1 MVVMDQTV
9 VSPNP
14 GDPGPSL
21 VGRLL
26 DGRYRL
32 DSVIARGGMA
42 TVYMAIDTRLD
53 RIVAVKVMHK
63 GLADDPS
70 FVERFTR
77 EAKSAAKVAGPEVV
91 AVHDTGTDP
100 DTGIAYLVMEYV
112 RGQNLRQLLLTT
124 GPLSPSRAAAVMEPV
139 LRALASA
146 HAAGIVHRDV
156 KPENVLMGDD
166 GRIKVADFGLAR
178 AVASTAITQTTTSV
192 MGSVA
197 YLAPEQV
204 EKGTADERSDVYAAG
219 VLLWELLTG
228 APPHQG
234 ETLASVLHKH
244 VNEDVPPPSTVV
256 DGVPAALDALVVRAT
271 RRDPALRPPD
281 AGVFLTE
288 LQAVRATLPVAAPL
302 APTTQPTRALVV
314 PRVVDKTPTTSVA
327 RPRKS
332 RRGLMGIVLLV
343 VLALLALGGGYY
355 LGSYRYTHAPSVFGL
370 KPAAAQAALK
380 KAGLGFKEVDQ
391 FSEQTPGTE
400 LGQKPKAGARVRKNG
415 TVTVYYSKGPD
426 LRKVPDLHGKDP
438 GTAASL
444 LQDQGLKVAPSQ
456 PLEYSATVAKGKVT
470 RTNPPT
476 GKALRPG
483 TTVTIYVSQG
493 PEPVGVPDE
502 QGKKQDQAT
511 RALKALG
518 FKVAVVLQFSD
529 DVKQGVVIS
538 NDPNSGTAAKGSTV
552 TLTVSKG
559 PDVVEVPDV
568 REQSPADATTALEA
582 RGFTVKR
589 QDAFFSSGARVY
601 ATDPS
606 PHAKAKRG
614 STVTIYVV

>member
-42 TVYMAIDTRLD
+42 TVYLAIDTRLD

-63 GLADDPS
+63 GLADDPT

-100 DTGIAYLVMEYV
+100 ETGIAYLVMEHI

-124 GPLSPSRAAAVMEPV
+124 GPLSPSRAVAVMEPV

-178 AVASTAITQTTTSV
+178 AVASTAVTQTTTHV

-244 VNEDVPPPSTVV
+244 VNEDVPAPSTVV
-256 DGVPAALDALVVRAT
+256 DGIPPALDLLVVRAT
-271 RRDPALRPPD
+271 QRDATQRPKD
-281 AGVFLTE
+281 AGEFLTE
-288 LQAVRATLPVAAPL
+288 LQAVKATLPAAAPMPPAAQQTRTL
-302 APTTQPTRALVV
+302 AV
-314 PRVVDKTPTTSVA
+314 PRVVDKTPTTAVA

-332 RRGLMGIVLLV
+332 RRGLIGVAVLL

-355 LGSYRYTHAPSVFGL
+355 LGSYRYTHAPNLNGL

-380 KAGLGFKEVDQ
+380 RAGLGFKEVDE
-391 FSEQTPGTE
+391 FNEQPAGNE
-400 LGQKPKAGARVRKNG
+400 LRQKPKAGDRVRKNG

-426 LRKVPDLHGKDP
+426 LRTVPQVQGKDP
-438 GTAASL
+438 GTAEQMLTA
-444 LQDQGLKVAPSQ
+444 QGLKISGQ
-456 PLEYSATVAKGKVT
+456 QLEFSGTVKEGRVT
-470 RTNPPT
+470 RTDPPA
-476 GKALRPG
+476 GQKLRPG
-483 TTVTIYVSQG
+483 EAVTLWISKG
-493 PEPVGVPDE
+493 PQPIGVPDE
-502 QGKKQDQAT
+502 SGKTQEKAT
-511 RALKALG
+511 KDLKKLG
-518 FKVAVVLQFSD
+518 FEVAVTTVFSD
-529 DVKQGVVIS
+529 DKPKGIVIS

-568 REQSPADATTALEA
+568 RDQSPASATAALEA
-582 RGFTVKR
+582 KGFVVKR
-589 QDAFFSSGARVY
+589 QDAFFSSGSRVY

-606 PHAKAKRG
+606 PHKKAKRG

>member
-42 TVYMAIDTRLD
+42 TVYLAIDTRLD

-63 GLADDPS
+63 GLADDPT

-100 DTGIAYLVMEYV
+100 ETGIAYLVMEHI

-124 GPLSPSRAAAVMEPV
+124 GPLSPSRAVAVMEPV

-178 AVASTAITQTTTSV
+178 AVASTAVTQTTTHV

-244 VNEDVPPPSTVV
+244 VNEDVPAPSTVV
-256 DGVPAALDALVVRAT
+256 DGIPPALDLLVVRAT
-271 RRDPALRPPD
+271 QRDATQRPKD
-281 AGVFLTE
+281 AGEFLTE
-288 LQAVRATLPVAAPL
+288 LQAVKATLPVAAPMPP
-302 APTTQPTRALVV
+302 AAQQTRTIAV
-314 PRVVDKTPTTSVA
+314 PRVVDKTPTTAVA

-332 RRGLMGIVLLV
+332 RRGLIGVAVLL

-355 LGSYRYTHAPSVFGL
+355 LGSYRYTHAPNLNGL
-370 KPAAAQAALK
+370 SPAAAETALK
-380 KAGLGFKEVDQ
+380 KAGLKFKEVDQ
-391 FSEQTPGTE
+391 FSNESVGTE
-400 LGQKPKAGARVRKNG
+400 LGQDPGAGARVRKNG
-415 TVTVYYSKGPD
+415 TVTVRYSKGPD
-426 LRKVPDLHGKDP
+426 LRTVPSLVGKDP
-438 GTAASL
+438 GTARSL
-444 LQDQGLKVAPSQ
+444 LIDRGLKVADSQ
-456 PLEYSATVAKGKVT
+456 PLEYSSVAKGKVT
-470 RTNPPT
+470 RTDPPA
-476 GKALRPG
+476 GRKLAPG
-483 TTVTIYVSQG
+483 TSVTIYVSQG
-493 PEPVGVPDE
+493 PEPIGVPDLA
-502 QGKKQDQAT
+502 GKKQDKAIK
-511 RALKALG
+511 ALTDLG
-518 FKVAVVLQFSD
+518 FKYVVNQQFSD
-529 DVKQGVVIS
+529 DVPQGVVIS
-538 NDPNSGTAAKGSTV
+538 NDPNSGTAPKGSTV

-568 REQSPADATTALEA
+568 RDQSPTSATAALEA
-582 RGFTVKR
+582 KGFVVKR
-589 QDAFFSSGARVY
+589 QDALLSSGSRVY

-606 PHAKAKRG
+606 PHKKAKRG